1 MKGRVFSVIIVTL
14 LLIGVLTCAFNIQPV
29 KASETIHIRADGS
42 IDPPTAPISSVDNV
56 TYILT
61 GNIASDADGIVIE
74 RDNITLVGAGY
85 TVQGTGT
92 QSEGILLSGRSNVT
106 VKNTQ
111 VTEFDIGLSLI
122 GSNNNTIS
130 ENTITANNGF
140 GIGLNHSSS
149 NSISSNNITDNGYGI
164 WVYLGF
170 SNSISGNNFTANNWY
185 GIGLIDSSS
194 NVISR
199 NNIINTQDRGIT
211 VGSGSNN
218 SISGNTIAN
227 NQVGIEL
234 SWCYFSNSIS
244 GNTIANNWESI
255 RSVYS
260 SNNSIYHNNFIGNT
274 KKIGGY
280 RSGANTWDDGYPS
293 GGNYW
298 SDYTGADAN
307 SDGIGDTSYSINE
320 IEQDHY
326 PLMSPWGK
334 IPVLPSPRF
343 WQPQWLFYAIVAA
356 IVAAII
362 LALAGTV
369 YFLKKR
375 KPRTPKAPTL
385 PTEGT

>member
-1 MKGRVFSVIIVTL
+1 MLLRKKLASGLMVTL
-14 LLIGVLTCAFNIQPV
+14 FLMGTLTLAFSIHRA
-29 KASETIHIRADGS
+29 KASGTIYIRADGS

-74 RDNITLVGAGY
+74 RDNITLFGAGY
-85 TVQGTGT
+85 TVQGTST

-106 VKNTQ
+106 VKNTE

-149 NSISSNNITDNGYGI
+149 NSVSSNNIPENGYGI

-170 SNSISGNNFTANNWY
+170 SNSISDNNFTANNWY

-194 NVISR
+194 NVISG

-218 SISGNTIAN
+218 SISGNSIAN
-227 NQVGIEL
+227 NQVGIDL
-234 SWCYFSNSIS
+234 SWCYFSCNIYE
-244 GNTIANNWESI
+244 NTIANNWESI

-260 SNNSIYHNNFIGNT
+260 SNNSIYHNNFIGNIRI
-274 KKIGGY
+274 IGGY

-307 SDGIGDTSYSINE
+307 SDGICDTSYSINE

-334 IPVLPSPRF
+334 IPELPSPRF
-343 WQPQWLFYAIVAA
+343 WAPQWLFYTIVAA
-356 IVAAII
+356 IVAVVIA
-362 LALAGTV
+362 ALVGAV

-375 KPRTPKAPTL
+375 KLPTPNAPTL
-385 PTEGT
+385 LEE